1 MFFGRQ
7 LDPFGYPSHRYEHCH
22 PNSEP
27 KEPAHPCTHGGAR
40 GMPSMIDYT
49 TASVK
54 IIVFFI
60 SMQMNYFSRKPFVLN
75 AICLH
80 YGANPLQGRF
90 CAEID

>member
-1 MFFGRQ
+1 MGTQ
-7 LDPFGYPSHRYEHCH
+7 HVSVSTAIPTQSQKSQHI
-22 PNSEP
+22 
-27 KEPAHPCTHGGAR
+27 PAHTRGAR
-40 GMPSMIDYT
+40 GMPSVIDYA

-80 YGANPLQGRF
+80 DGANPLQGHFR
-90 CAEID
+90 AEID